1 MCGRRGREARALPG
15 SRRRRLSQLGPQPNP
30 TGMQRGHMTS
40 GGRATP
46 FPLQGHPA
54 PSCTDAVTKA
64 GTSCSPLARSPLLS
78 AQPRYCLGRE
88 SPGLVLLSF
97 SPALQGRPAR
107 GVLPDAGIMAPVFS
121 LCLPRQL
128 PTLPS
133 CGCPCCRMMSAPAN
147 QGAPGHPGRPG
158 HWLRCR
164 SRPPPDSASAA
175 VRCGAA
181 AKAQV
186 RGGEWEKKKTLHKKP
201 TTKPTKT
208 PAAISRNNRQNPSEQ
223 PQPSALRRERERNK
237 RHTHRRVRQEKNT
250 HRLRHD
256 HKTFNHPPLLPQT

>member
-1 MCGRRGREARALPG
+1 MCRRRGREARALPG
-15 SRRRRLSQLGPQPNP
+15 SRRCRLSQLGPQPNP

-64 GTSCSPLARSPLLS
+64 GMSCSPLARFPLLS
-78 AQPRYCLGRE
+78 AQPRHYSRRR
-88 SPGLVLLSF
+88 SPGPVPLFF
-97 SPALQGRPAR
+97 SPALRGRPAHR
-107 GVLPDAGIMAPVFS
+107 VFPSAEIMAPVFS

-158 HWLRCR
+158 HWLPRR
-164 SRPPPDSASAA
+164 SRPPPDSGSAA

-186 RGGEWEKKKTLHKKP
+186 RGGE
-201 TTKPTKT
+201 
-208 PAAISRNNRQNPSEQ
+208 
-223 PQPSALRRERERNK
+223 
-237 RHTHRRVRQEKNT
+237 
-250 HRLRHD
+250 
-256 HKTFNHPPLLPQT
+256 

>member
-1 MCGRRGREARALPG
+1 MCRRRGREARALPG

-64 GTSCSPLARSPLLS
+64 GMSCSPLARFPLLS
-78 AQPRYCLGRE
+78 AQPRHYSERR
-88 SPGLVLLSF
+88 SPGLILLFF
-97 SPALQGRPAR
+97 SPARRGRPAR
-107 GVLPDAGIMAPVFS
+107 GVFPGAEIMAPVFS
-121 LCLPRQL
+121 LCLPQQL

-133 CGCPCCRMMSAPAN
+133 CGCPC
-147 QGAPGHPGRPG
+147 
-158 HWLRCR
+158 
-164 SRPPPDSASAA
+164 
-175 VRCGAA
+175 
-181 AKAQV
+181 
-186 RGGEWEKKKTLHKKP
+186 
-201 TTKPTKT
+201 KT

-237 RHTHRRVRQEKNT
+237 RHTHRRVRQEK
-250 HRLRHD
+250 
-256 HKTFNHPPLLPQT
+256 KYP

>member
-1 MCGRRGREARALPG
+1 MCRRRGREARALPG

-64 GTSCSPLARSPLLS
+64 GMSCSPLARSPLLS
-78 AQPRYCLGRE
+78 AQPRHYSGRR
-88 SPGLVLLSF
+88 SPGLILLFF
-97 SPALQGRPAR
+97 SPALRGRPAR
-107 GVLPDAGIMAPVFS
+107 GVFPSAEIMAPVFS

-158 HWLRCR
+158 HWLPCR
-164 SRPPPDSASAA
+164 SRPPPDSGSAA

-186 RGGEWEKKKTLHKKP
+186 RGGE
-201 TTKPTKT
+201 
-208 PAAISRNNRQNPSEQ
+208 
-223 PQPSALRRERERNK
+223 
-237 RHTHRRVRQEKNT
+237 
-250 HRLRHD
+250 
-256 HKTFNHPPLLPQT
+256 

>member
-1 MCGRRGREARALPG
+1 MCRRRGREARALPG

-54 PSCTDAVTKA
+54 PSCTDAVTMA
-64 GTSCSPLARSPLLS
+64 GMSCSPLACFPLLS
-78 AQPRYCLGRE
+78 AQPRHYSGRR
-88 SPGLVLLSF
+88 SPGLVLLFF
-97 SPALQGRPAR
+97 SPALRGRPTR
-107 GVLPDAGIMAPVFS
+107 GVLPGAEIMAPVFS

-147 QGAPGHPGRPG
+147 HGAPGHPGRPG
-158 HWLRCR
+158 HWLPSR
-164 SRPPPDSASAA
+164 SRPPPDSGSAA

-186 RGGEWEKKKTLHKKP
+186 RGGE
-201 TTKPTKT
+201 
-208 PAAISRNNRQNPSEQ
+208 
-223 PQPSALRRERERNK
+223 
-237 RHTHRRVRQEKNT
+237 
-250 HRLRHD
+250 
-256 HKTFNHPPLLPQT
+256 